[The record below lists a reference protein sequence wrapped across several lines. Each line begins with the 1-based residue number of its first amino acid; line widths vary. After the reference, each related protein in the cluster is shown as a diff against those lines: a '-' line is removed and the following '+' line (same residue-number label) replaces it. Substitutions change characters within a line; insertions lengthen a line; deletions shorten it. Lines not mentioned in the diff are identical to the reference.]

1 MGKIRFNNS
10 KEIIEVTLERYSK
23 NKLKCVFHYEPE
35 QTIIKNSKSGFKEL
49 NEHNLKVQADYS
61 HMKYIYR
68 QIDERAYIFTSEKND
83 YYSNRMKNVKQ
94 HSLCSDDMYQTQK
107 NIPTIETCKQNKISY
122 LSSSCNASITNGVT
136 VQINNQ
142 SEHFSYNNNDQVNIK
157 ELYDISISTNSP
169 VYYHADGKETK
180 LYSVSEIT
188 EIYKS
193 LLLNKIHHLTYYNQ
207 LKAYVNILEKIDTIN
222 TISYGDQ
229 LTGEYLETYNS
240 VMEQFRK
247 NLQI

>member
-1 MGKIRFNNS
+1 M
-10 KEIIEVTLERYSK
+10 
-23 NKLKCVFHYEPE
+23 
-35 QTIIKNSKSGFKEL
+35 
-49 NEHNLKVQADYS
+49 
-61 HMKYIYR
+61 
-68 QIDERAYIFTSEKND
+68 
-83 YYSNRMKNVKQ
+83 
-94 HSLCSDDMYQTQK
+94 
-107 NIPTIETCKQNKISY
+107 
-122 LSSSCNASITNGVT
+122 
-136 VQINNQ
+136 
-142 SEHFSYNNNDQVNIK
+142 
-157 ELYDISISTNSP
+157 
-169 VYYHADGKETK
+169 YYHADGKETK